1 MGYSYIGKEHTSSIN
16 EFYSGFFHEYLNFH
30 HPCAFPT
37 EVIDKKG
44 KIKKKYRYQD
54 YKTPYEK
61 LRNIPDVWKY
71 FKDGIILEM
80 LDRIAQRYTDN
91 EMAQKV
97 QLARDRLFAKIV
109 AA

>member
-1 MGYSYIGKEHTSSIN
+1 MKTKNDWVLRKH
-16 EFYSGFFHEYLNFH
+16 LNFH

-37 EVIDKKG
+37 EIIDRKG
-44 KIKKKYRYQD
+44 KVKGKYQHQD
-54 YKTPYEK
+54 YQTPYEK

-71 FKDGIILEM
+71 LKDSITLEM
-80 LDRIAQRYTDN
+80 LDKIVQRYTDN